1 MADDVNT
8 RRAYDASNRQEQARR
23 TRQAVLAAARER
35 FLRDGYAR
43 TTVGSIAADA
53 GVSAETVYK
62 AFGNKPGVVK
72 ALFDVAIVGDDE
84 PVPMLQR
91 EFVARNMA
99 EPDAR
104 RKLSDYGDHLA
115 EVAPRA
121 YPVQLV
127 VRDAAASDKAAAG
140 VWGRLNAERLAGMTA
155 FATHLHEGGHL
166 REGIGVEDARDV
178 LWTMNSVEVWD
189 LLVNERGWPVRRYGA
204 WVGEQL
210 IAALL
215 PPPPAPKG

>member
-1 MADDVNT
+1 MTSHVNP

-23 TRQAVLAAARER
+23 TRHAVLEAASGR

-43 TTVGSIAADA
+43 TTVAAIAADA
-53 GVSAETVYK
+53 GVSVETVYK
-62 AFGNKPGVVK
+62 AFRNKPGVVK

-91 EFVARNMA
+91 EFVARNIA

-104 RKLSDYGDHLA
+104 RKLADYGEHLA

-121 YPVQLV
+121 NPIQLV
-127 VRDAAASDKAAAG
+127 VRDAAASDEAAAA
-140 VWGRLNAERLAGMTA
+140 VWRQLNAERLAGMTA

-166 REGIGVEDARDV
+166 RAGLGVQEARDV
-178 LWTMNSVEVWD
+178 LWTMISVEVWD
-189 LLVNERGWPVRRYGA
+189 LLVNGRGWTVERYGA

-215 PPPPAPKG
+215 PPVG

>member
-1 MADDVNT
+1 MSSDVNP
-8 RRAYDASNRQEQARR
+8 RRPYDASNRQEQARR
-23 TRQAVLAAARER
+23 TRQAVLEAARER

-43 TTVGSIAADA
+43 TTVAALAADA
-53 GVSAETVYK
+53 GVSVETVYK

-91 EFVARNMA
+91 EFVARNIA

-104 RKLSDYGDHLA
+104 RKLGAYGEHLA
-115 EVAPRA
+115 EIAPRA
-121 YPVQLV
+121 NPVQLV
-127 VRDAAASDKAAAG
+127 VRDAAASDKAAAA
-140 VWGRLNAERLAGMTA
+140 VWRQLNAERLAGMTA

-166 REGIGVEDARDV
+166 REGIGMEDARDV
-178 LWTMNSVEVWD
+178 LWTMTSVEVWD
-189 LLVNERGWPVRRYGA
+189 LLVNGRGWPVERYGT

-215 PPPPAPKG
+215 PPDG